1 MKKMV
6 SFVITLALI
15 LSVNATMTF
24 AAPNESKPY
33 DSYITVEEA
42 SDTLV
47 SYLQE
52 EKVAI
57 NPTTRIG
64 IEAITDTKSGITG
77 SAIVAITMID
87 DYIVQKDYLLLV
99 DNEGI
104 AKTIHQRALTSSSEG
119 WTFSS
124 DPNGY
129 ISIHVTTV
137 DNIYSGYYYQPQRAS
152 FYYSKLKTCT
162 VSWMQIIYTC
172 RGVVYSYP
180 GFVSTG
186 TVGYH
191 AIYITRSNPSPDL
204 TKPSQTCHPIR
215 CWKAGWCRY
224 NMVIMKIGG
233 TDNGNTKGY
242 GPEKNLYIPDRRS
255 AGSSSERRHFF
266 C

>member
-204 TKPSQTCHPIR
+204 TNTT
-215 CWKAGWCRY
+215 Y
-224 NMVIMKIGG
+224 NA
-233 TDNGNTKGY
+233 Y
-242 GPEKNLYIPDRRS
+242 
-255 AGSSSERRHFF
+255 SSSKCIDISTGLGAGRTVSFNYTVNGTTRYYIM
-266 C
+266 